1 LLIDLGAD
9 LNKKNSSDMSPLMI
23 ACQIGSK
30 EIVEYLIE
38 NKAEINE
45 KANISGLTPL
55 ALCKDEELSLYL
67 IKKGAKI
74 HKRPASSLK
83 K

>member
-9 LNKKNSSDMSPLMI
+9 LSIRDNSDMSPLMI
-23 ACQIGSK
+23 ASQKGSK

-38 NKAEINE
+38 NKVDVNE
-45 KANISGLTPL
+45 RANISGLTPL

-74 HKRPASSLK
+74 HGRSASSIK